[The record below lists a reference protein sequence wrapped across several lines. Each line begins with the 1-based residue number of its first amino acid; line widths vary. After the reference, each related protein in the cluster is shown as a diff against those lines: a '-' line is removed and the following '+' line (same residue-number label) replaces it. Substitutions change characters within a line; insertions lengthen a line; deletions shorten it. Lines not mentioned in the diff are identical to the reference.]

1 MHHQDKMDGQDH
13 HQNRPKII
21 AGIITKKETANT
33 ANNVPSPT
41 MTTGEAKEN
50 GRKAEAE
57 EELTAV
63 NPHMDVARQV
73 AIREM
78 LWPLW
83 PKRQDTD

>member
-1 MHHQDKMDGQDH
+1 MHRQDKKDGQAH
-13 HQNRPKII
+13 HLNHPKII
-21 AGIITKKETANT
+21 ADIITKKVTANT
-33 ANNVPSPT
+33 ESNAPSPT

-50 GRKAEAE
+50 ERKAEAE
-57 EELTAV
+57 EEQTAV
-63 NPHMDVARQV
+63 NPHMDVVRRV